1 MTQRHSFLSLV
12 GLVATATLLL
22 GAPAAPRVAHAD
34 AAPLTITG
42 APAHPG
48 APLTVAS
55 AAIPRPSAL
64 SNAQLP
70 KARLPEARAPKVQLP
85 KLTGTPLSFTSL
97 PTQVQQSMR
106 ASLAAAMRADGV
118 TLNTKR
124 PTDDCGDTCGDPP
137 PDCGDTCG
145 GPPPDCADN
154 CGDPPP
160 PPDCGDTCGDPPP
173 DCGDTCGAAS
183 QAAPRPGTPG
193 PVAGCVGYKSASVVG
208 DIYQINVYHVYF
220 TATVDCSRAPSIF
233 AVAAQAGGRFYDWAG
248 HVGQVAPT
256 WSAYQAGRTYTY
268 TIGQI
273 CASYSRCSVDYVF
286 GAATAWDGSA
296 THTWVIK

>member
-124 PTDDCGDTCGDPP
+124 PTDDCGDTCG
-137 PDCGDTCG
+137 
-145 GPPPDCADN
+145 
-154 CGDPPP
+154 
-160 PPDCGDTCGDPPP
+160 
-173 DCGDTCGAAS
+173 AAS

>member
-160 PPDCGDTCGDPPP
+160 PPDSAIP
-173 DCGDTCGAAS
+173 AATRRPTAAIP
-183 QAAPRPGTPG
+183 AAPRRKRRRVRARP
-193 PVAGCVGYKSASVVG
+193 ARSLDASA
-208 DIYQINVYHVYF
+208 
-220 TATVDCSRAPSIF
+220 TRAP
-233 AVAAQAGGRFYDWAG
+233 Q
-248 HVGQVAPT
+248 
-256 WSAYQAGRTYTY
+256 
-268 TIGQI
+268 
-273 CASYSRCSVDYVF
+273 
-286 GAATAWDGSA
+286 
-296 THTWVIK
+296 

>member
-1 MTQRHSFLSLV
+1 MTRRHSFLSLV
-12 GLVATATLLL
+12 CLVATATLLL

-145 GPPPDCADN
+145 
-154 CGDPPP
+154 DPPP

-173 DCGDTCGAAS
+173 DCGDTCDAAAP
-183 QAAPRPGTPG
+183 QAAAAPGTPG

-233 AVAAQAGGRFYDWAG
+233 AVAAQAGGRFYDWSG